1 MKTLVLRIFLQVKK
15 LESLSINSQTILKNK
30 KVKKYNKKK
39 KKKIENNDN
48 RKLRRAYSPFAN
60 W

>member
-15 LESLSINSQTILKNK
+15 LESLSINSQTIILKNK
-30 KVKKYNKKK
+30 KVKKYKK